1 MKIFQGIKLPT
12 KQPSTWKPILTLLSW
27 GIEACPKS
35 VNILEGA
42 KGSNEVESP
51 WSIIRKL
58 YTKCIPQESTLAR
71 QCHYAALLVLMR
83 TQTPCIFCSNE
94 G

>member
-12 KQPSTWKPILTLLSW
+12 KQPSTWKPILTLLS
-27 GIEACPKS
+27 GGTEACPKS

-42 KGSNEVESP
+42 KGPNEVESP

-58 YTKCIPQESTLAR
+58 YTKCIPQESTLAG
-71 QCHYAALLVLMR
+71 QHHYAALLVFMR
-83 TQTPCIFCSNE
+83 TQTPCIFYSNE